1 MKNLLTHWTPDKL
14 TSLVIQMKKEDS
26 VIIIDLMV
34 SEQGIEMKKWLRM
47 IILKNNPISIV
58 QNPTYR
64 EFAGFKYK
72 TSIRVVRNMIFKMT
86 ELVEEQIIAEL
97 KTTTCGVIM
106 HNGWSRYGVHYL
118 CYFACYIFDNHP
130 KSRLISLAPMANKE
144 ANEII
149 ETSMEDA
156 TYFKLGDA

>member
-1 MKNLLTHWTPDKL
+1 
-14 TSLVIQMKKEDS
+14 MKKEDS

-72 TSIRVVRNMIFKMT
+72 TT
-86 ELVEEQIIAEL
+86 L
-97 KTTTCGVIM
+97 
-106 HNGWSRYGVHYL
+106 
-118 CYFACYIFDNHP
+118 
-130 KSRLISLAPMANKE
+130 
-144 ANEII
+144 
-149 ETSMEDA
+149 
-156 TYFKLGDA
+156 